1 MENFIQKNIIGIL
14 VILAIVGYIIYYLF
28 SRRCSECSK
37 FGTLRKTHKELISEK
52 QSKVKETIKTK
63 DSKGN
68 VIRTREVMV
77 PATTK
82 TYKVHFECKF
92 CHSKET
98 KLDTVTS
105 KN

>member
-1 MENFIQKNIIGIL
+1 MEDFIQKNILGVL
-14 VILAIVGYIIYYLF
+14 LILAILVYITYYLY
-28 SRRCSECSK
+28 SRKCSECRK
-37 FGTLRKTHKELISEK
+37 FGALKKTHKELMHEK

-68 VIRTREVMV
+68 VIRSREVMV

-82 TYKVHFECKF
+82 TYRIHYECKF
-92 CHSKET
+92 CKNKESKI
-98 KLDTVTS
+98 DSVTS

>member
-1 MENFIQKNIIGIL
+1 MEDFIQKNILGVL
-14 VILAIVGYIIYYLF
+14 LILAILGYITYYLY
-28 SRRCSECSK
+28 SRKCSECRK
-37 FGTLRKTHKELISEK
+37 FGALKKTYKELMHEK

-68 VIRTREVMV
+68 VIRSREVMV

-82 TYKVHFECKF
+82 TYRIHYECKF
-92 CHSKET
+92 CKNKESKI
-98 KLDTVTS
+98 DSVTS